1 MAAGG
6 RFVKPSSSDV
16 AERYLFSMTFNPDAD
31 ISGNTTRRRG
41 RGAAI
46 AGGGAGVLGLVAL
59 VVAMLGG
66 PDLTG
71 LVGGAPGGGNEPAS
85 SGEALSECDTGQ
97 DANMNDDC
105 RMAGAQVLLDDY
117 WQQHVD
123 GYQPPTMTVVD
134 GATST
139 QCGTASNAVGPFYCP
154 PEQGVYIDPT
164 FFQLMRD
171 QFGASAGELSQLYI
185 VGHEWGHH
193 IQNITGTM
201 EKYPNNGTGPDSNG
215 VRTELQADCY
225 AGAWLGDVTAQKDE
239 NGVAY
244 LQKPTEAQITD
255 ALNAAFTVGDDNI
268 QEQQAGRVNP
278 ESFTH
283 GTSEQRQA
291 WFANGYKNGLGVCDT
306 FAVSGDQL

>member
-1 MAAGG
+1 MRVGG
-6 RFVKPSSSDV
+6 RFVKPSSRNV
-16 AERYLFSMTFNPDAD
+16 AERYLFCMTFNPDAD

-46 AGGGAGVLGLVAL
+46 AGGGVGVVGLVAL

-71 LVGGAPGGGNEPAS
+71 LVGGATGGGNAPAS

-97 DANMNDDC
+97 DANTNDQC
-105 RMAGAQVLLDDY
+105 RLAGAEVVLNEY
-117 WQQHVD
+117 WEKHVD
-123 GYQPPTMTVVD
+123 DYQPPGNVVVE
-134 GATST
+134 GQTST

-154 PEQGVYIDPT
+154 PEQTVYIDPT

-171 QFGASAGELSQLYI
+171 QFGASAGELAQLYI

-201 EKYPNNGTGPDSNG
+201 DKYPNNGTGPDSNG

-225 AGAWLGDVTAQKDE
+225 AGAWLGDVTKLKDD

-244 LQKPTEAQITD
+244 IKKPTEKQITD
-255 ALNAAFTVGDDNI
+255 ALNAAFTVGDDHI

-291 WFANGYKNGLGVCDT
+291 WFANGYKNGLGVCNT